1 MTLVEYKGLTADVM
15 WWEEVT
21 DENNIMVDVSE
32 VNIDFDSERFKQL
45 DRLFDW
51 STERGKEM
59 IQRLYVE

>member
-1 MTLVEYKGLTADVM
+1 MSLSVFLISLNNACREFNQQ
-15 WWEEVT
+15 
-21 DENNIMVDVSE
+21 NNIQLEVSE

-51 STERGKEM
+51 RSTERGKEM

>member
-1 MTLVEYKGLTADVM
+1 MFLSNFLSSLNNACREFNQQ
-15 WWEEVT
+15 
-21 DENNIMVDVSE
+21 NNIMVDVSE

>member
-1 MTLVEYKGLTADVM
+1 MSLSVFLISLNNACREFNQQ
-15 WWEEVT
+15 
-21 DENNIMVDVSE
+21 NNIQLEVSE

-51 STERGKEM
+51 STERGKGM

>member
-1 MTLVEYKGLTADVM
+1 MFLSNFLNSLNNACREFNQQ
-15 WWEEVT
+15 
-21 DENNIMVDVSE
+21 NNIMVDISE

-51 STERGKEM
+51 STERGKEI

>member
-1 MTLVEYKGLTADVM
+1 MFLSNFLNSLNNVCREFNQQ
-15 WWEEVT
+15 
-21 DENNIMVDVSE
+21 NNIQLEVSE

>member
-1 MTLVEYKGLTADVM
+1 MFLSNFLNSLNNSCREFNQQ
-15 WWEEVT
+15 
-21 DENNIMVDVSE
+21 NNIMVDVSE
-32 VNIDFDSERFKQL
+32 VNIDFESERFKQL

>member
-1 MTLVEYKGLTADVM
+1 MFLSNFLNSLNNACREFNQQ
-15 WWEEVT
+15 
-21 DENNIMVDVSE
+21 NNIQLEVSE

-51 STERGKEM
+51 NTERGKER

>member
-1 MTLVEYKGLTADVM
+1 MFLSNFLSSLNNACREFNQQ
-15 WWEEVT
+15 
-21 DENNIMVDVSE
+21 NNIMVDVSE

-51 STERGKEM
+51 STERGKEI

>member
-1 MTLVEYKGLTADVM
+1 MFLSNFLNFLNNACREFNQQ
-15 WWEEVT
+15 
-21 DENNIMVDVSE
+21 NNIQLEVSE

>member
-1 MTLVEYKGLTADVM
+1 MFLSNFLNSLNDACREFNQQ
-15 WWEEVT
+15 
-21 DENNIMVDVSE
+21 NNIQLEVSE

-51 STERGKEM
+51 NTERGKEM

>member
-1 MTLVEYKGLTADVM
+1 MFLSNFLNSLNNACRDFNQQ
-15 WWEEVT
+15 
-21 DENNIMVDVSE
+21 NNIQLEVSE

>member
-1 MTLVEYKGLTADVM
+1 MFLSNFLSSLNSACREFNQQ
-15 WWEEVT
+15 
-21 DENNIMVDVSE
+21 NNIMVDVSE

>member
-1 MTLVEYKGLTADVM
+1 MFLSNFLNSLNNACREFNQQ
-15 WWEEVT
+15 
-21 DENNIMVDVSE
+21 NNIMVDVSE
-32 VNIDFDSERFKQL
+32 VNIDFDSDRFKQL

>member
-1 MTLVEYKGLTADVM
+1 MFLSNFLNSLNNACREFNQQ
-15 WWEEVT
+15 
-21 DENNIMVDVSE
+21 NNIQLEVSE
-32 VNIDFDSERFKQL
+32 VNIDFDSERSKQL

>member
-1 MTLVEYKGLTADVM
+1 MSLSVFLISLNNSCREFNQQ
-15 WWEEVT
+15 
-21 DENNIMVDVSE
+21 NNIQLEVSE
-32 VNIDFDSERFKQL
+32 VNIDFDSDRFKQL

>member
-1 MTLVEYKGLTADVM
+1 MSLSVFLISLNNAC
-15 WWEEVT
+15 WEFNQQ
-21 DENNIMVDVSE
+21 NNIQLEVSE

>member
-1 MTLVEYKGLTADVM
+1 MSLSVFLISLNNACREFNQQ
-15 WWEEVT
+15 
-21 DENNIMVDVSE
+21 NNIQLEVSE

-45 DRLFDW
+45 DGLFDW

>member
-1 MTLVEYKGLTADVM
+1 MFLSNFLNSLNNACREFNQQ
-15 WWEEVT
+15 
-21 DENNIMVDVSE
+21 NNIQLEVSE
-32 VNIDFDSERFKQL
+32 VNIDSDSERFKQL

>member
-1 MTLVEYKGLTADVM
+1 MFLNNFLNSLNNACREFNQQ
-15 WWEEVT
+15 
-21 DENNIMVDVSE
+21 NNIMVDVSE

>member
-1 MTLVEYKGLTADVM
+1 MFLSNFLNSLNSACREFNQQ
-15 WWEEVT
+15 
-21 DENNIMVDVSE
+21 NNIMVDVSE

>member
-1 MTLVEYKGLTADVM
+1 MFLSNFLNSLNNACREFNQQ
-15 WWEEVT
+15 
-21 DENNIMVDVSE
+21 NNIQLEVSE
-32 VNIDFDSERFKQL
+32 VNIDFDSECFKQL

>member
-1 MTLVEYKGLTADVM
+1 MSLSVFLIALNNACREFNQQ
-15 WWEEVT
+15 
-21 DENNIMVDVSE
+21 NNIQLEVSE

>member
-1 MTLVEYKGLTADVM
+1 MFLSNFLNSLNDACREFNQQ
-15 WWEEVT
+15 
-21 DENNIMVDVSE
+21 NNIQLEVSE

>member
-1 MTLVEYKGLTADVM
+1 MFLSNFLNSLNNACREFNQQ
-15 WWEEVT
+15 
-21 DENNIMVDVSE
+21 NNIMVDVSE

>member
-1 MTLVEYKGLTADVM
+1 MFLSNFLNSLNSACREFNQQ
-15 WWEEVT
+15 
-21 DENNIMVDVSE
+21 NNIMIDVSE

>member
-1 MTLVEYKGLTADVM
+1 MFLSNFLNSLNNACREFNQQ
-15 WWEEVT
+15 
-21 DENNIMVDVSE
+21 NNIMVGVSE

>member
-1 MTLVEYKGLTADVM
+1 MFLSNFLNSLNNACREFNQQ
-15 WWEEVT
+15 
-21 DENNIMVDVSE
+21 NNIQLEVSE
-32 VNIDFDSERFKQL
+32 INIDFDSERFKQL

>member
-1 MTLVEYKGLTADVM
+1 MFLSNFLNSLNNACREFNQQ
-15 WWEEVT
+15 
-21 DENNIMVDVSE
+21 NNIQLEVSE

-51 STERGKEM
+51 STERGKEI

>member
-1 MTLVEYKGLTADVM
+1 MFLSNFLNSLNNACREFNQQ
-15 WWEEVT
+15 
-21 DENNIMVDVSE
+21 NNIQLEVSE
-32 VNIDFDSERFKQL
+32 VNIEFDSERFKQL

>member
-1 MTLVEYKGLTADVM
+1 MFLSNFLNSLNNACREFNQQ
-15 WWEEVT
+15 
-21 DENNIMVDVSE
+21 NNIQLEISE

>member
-1 MTLVEYKGLTADVM
+1 MPLSVFLISLNNACREFNQQ
-15 WWEEVT
+15 
-21 DENNIMVDVSE
+21 NNIQLEVSE

>member
-1 MTLVEYKGLTADVM
+1 MFLSNFLNSLNNACREFNQQ
-15 WWEEVT
+15 
-21 DENNIMVDVSE
+21 NNIQLEVSE

-59 IQRLYVE
+59 IQRSYVE

>member
-1 MTLVEYKGLTADVM
+1 MFLSNFLNSLNNACREFNQQ
-15 WWEEVT
+15 
-21 DENNIMVDVSE
+21 NNIQLEVPE

>member
-1 MTLVEYKGLTADVM
+1 MFLSNFLNSLNNACREFNQQ
-15 WWEEVT
+15 
-21 DENNIMVDVSE
+21 NNIQLEVSE

-45 DRLFDW
+45 DRFFDW

>member
-1 MTLVEYKGLTADVM
+1 MSLSVFLISLNNSCREFNQQ
-15 WWEEVT
+15 
-21 DENNIMVDVSE
+21 NNIQLEVSE

-51 STERGKEM
+51 STERGKKM